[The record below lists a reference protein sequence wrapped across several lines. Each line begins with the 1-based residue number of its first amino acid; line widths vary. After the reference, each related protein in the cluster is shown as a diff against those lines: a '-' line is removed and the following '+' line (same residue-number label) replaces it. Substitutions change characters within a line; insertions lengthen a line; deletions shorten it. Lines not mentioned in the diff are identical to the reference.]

1 MRNVLENLRYP
12 ADDVPAGVKVQCFG
26 NFEVFVGG
34 RPLYGVTVPVLH
46 TVYGKIMALQRV
58 LRQIL
63 PCVSMRQKTF
73 KSFVQFRHRFSF

>member
-1 MRNVLENLRYP
+1 MLFRPMRPGSIFIIEVLLRSSLCLRFQAAEKP
-12 ADDVPAGVKVQCFG
+12 FLRAA
-26 NFEVFVGG
+26 
-34 RPLYGVTVPVLH
+34 VPVLH

>member
-1 MRNVLENLRYP
+1 
-12 ADDVPAGVKVQCFG
+12 
-26 NFEVFVGG
+26 
-34 RPLYGVTVPVLH
+34 
-46 TVYGKIMALQRV
+46 LQRV